1 VNTITPHLAVA
12 TVLAARHLSS
22 WRPSAIAPK
31 ATLAAGGTSIAVVF
45 LVVAFLALMASA
57 ARGLAAVLAE
67 FLRVAAAMTS
77 FLFTVAMA
85 VAVAVVLLLHH

>member
-1 VNTITPHLAVA
+1 V
-12 TVLAARHLSS
+12 
-22 WRPSAIAPK
+22 PK
-31 ATLAAGGTSIAVVF
+31 PTLAAGGTSIAVVV

-57 ARGLAAVLAE
+57 ARGLAAMLAE

-77 FLFTVAMA
+77 FLFTMALA